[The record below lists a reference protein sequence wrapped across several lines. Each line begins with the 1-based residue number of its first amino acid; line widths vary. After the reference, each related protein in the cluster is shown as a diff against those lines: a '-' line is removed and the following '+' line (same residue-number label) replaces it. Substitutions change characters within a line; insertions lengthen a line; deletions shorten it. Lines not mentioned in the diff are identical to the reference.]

1 MAETLGAKLCGGEVI
16 ELASDLGGGK
26 TTFTKGI
33 VRGAGS
39 NEHVS
44 SPSFTISNEY
54 RAGELTI
61 HHMDFYRLPDAGIMK
76 QELLD
81 ILSDPKSVVIVEWA
95 GIVADVL
102 PEHRLRITI
111 TATGENSRSY
121 EFAASD
127 ELSYLLPSDT

>member
-81 ILSDPKSVVIVEWA
+81 VLSDPKSVVIVEWA

-102 PEHRLRITI
+102 PEHRLRIAI
-111 TATGENSRSY
+111 TASSENSRSY
-121 EFAASD
+121 DFTASD
-127 ELSYLLPSDT
+127 ELSYLLPTGL